1 VGAGLP
7 ANGLAAEDSTA
18 SNKGTKSTKKELQRT
33 DDSVP
38 APEFVLAELKNSP
51 DEPAFPSRPSWF
63 NAFPEAAP
71 NR

>member
-7 ANGLAAEDSTA
+7 ANGLAAENSTA
-18 SNKGTKSTKKELQRT
+18 SNKSTKKELQRT